1 MMLIPYE
8 PFHDGY
14 DALRRAVKREQIAY
28 EGRNKLAE
36 YRKARGQRRRELM
49 TELLHLGS
57 TWNASSRRST
67 RRSTKFNRP
76 PNRLRPPKPPPE
88 LPLPS

>member
-49 TELLHLGS
+49 TELLHLERELE
-57 TWNASSRRST
+57 A
-67 RRSTKFNRP
+67 FDEVQ
-76 PNRLRPPKPPPE
+76 PPP
-88 LPLPS
+88 